1 MTIGDSLTGE
11 QRPLHT
17 CPVTVERGAPLFP
30 RPDWWSPARLGALD
44 IEDHLCLVGRRGIA
58 ERDVRIRLFVYAV
71 AVFVVCLTASCTSG
85 AASVESTSG
94 SVAPSQGSSTAGS
107 VSSAVFSSGPCPQP
121 KSPGA
126 PAPDLGPTAACG
138 SLTVPEDRRNP
149 TGRTVRLAVARV
161 PAVTAAGQSDPIVYL
176 EGGPG
181 VSMMSLASRAIKAG
195 VNADRDVIFVEQ
207 RGTLFSEPNLVCPE
221 VEAFMAASVSEHFS
235 APTTGVK
242 SDAAT
247 TACRDRLTASGVDLK
262 AYTTAENAAD
272 VADLRV
278 AMGIKEW
285 NVYGTSYGT
294 DLAQRLLRDHPAGIR
309 SVVLDSVVASNLN
322 PIEQFWPSFAT
333 AYQAMFGAC
342 AAQPACAAAYPDLA
356 GELTR
361 SVNRLTTSP
370 LVVTV
375 PDANGKPTPV
385 NVDGYRF
392 ANLVGVVLAGG
403 PSSAALV
410 PKLIHQMATGD
421 GAFVAAAVVS
431 TTVLTPGL
439 NADGFTWSA
448 ACPDWTAGTT
458 RAAVLAKAKAALPD
472 FPDVVLSL
480 LPQVSRFQ
488 SDCAIWDVGTSPASA
503 RAAVV
508 SDVPVLLLGGTFDGV
523 TAIYWQDAVKPGL
536 SKGQSVS
543 FPGLGHTVVDQ
554 SPCAMSVM
562 QAFLAAP
569 GTTVDQ
575 SCAARMTIPPF
586 TTS

>member
-1 MTIGDSLTGE
+1 MHERPQLSGD
-11 QRPLHT
+11 P
-17 CPVTVERGAPLFP
+17 ER
-30 RPDWWSPARLGALD
+30 
-44 IEDHLCLVGRRGIA
+44 VGSR
-58 ERDVRIRLFVYAV
+58 E
-71 AVFVVCLTASCTSG
+71 
-85 AASVESTSG
+85 AAT
-94 SVAPSQGSSTAGS
+94 TAGS
-107 VSSAVFSSGPCPQP
+107 TSSVFASGPCPQP
-121 KSPGA
+121 RTPGA

-138 SLTVPEDRRNP
+138 YLTVPEDRRSP

-161 PAVTAAGQSDPIVYL
+161 PAVTAAGHADPIVYL

-181 VSMMSLASRAIKAG
+181 VSMMSLAARTIAAG

-207 RGTLFSEPNLVCPE
+207 RGTLFSEPDLVCPE

-235 APTTGVK
+235 APSTGAQ

-262 AYTTAENAAD
+262 AFTTAENAAD

-278 AMGIKEW
+278 AMGITEW

-333 AYQAMFGAC
+333 AYQAMFAAC

-361 SVNRLTTSP
+361 TVNRLATSP
-370 LVVTV
+370 LTVTV

-403 PSSAALV
+403 PSSAALA
-410 PKLIHQMATGD
+410 PKLIHQTATGD
-421 GAFVAAAVVS
+421 GTFAAAAVVS

-458 RAAVLAKAKAALPD
+458 PAAVLAKAKAALPQ
-472 FPDVVLSL
+472 FPEAALSL
-480 LPQVSRFQ
+480 LPQVSRFL
-488 SDCAIWDVGTSPASA
+488 SDCAIWNVGTSPASA

-536 SKGQSVS
+536 SKAQSVA

-562 QAFLAAP
+562 HGVPRRPDGHRRRVVRRADDHPALRPALTRPTEQAPLRRHADADADTPVCAGPPSAGACRSGGLWTTREPDPAAWAGCSAWTP
-569 GTTVDQ
+569 
-575 SCAARMTIPPF
+575 SRR
-586 TTS
+586 